1 MLIQVSFEYLNVDTI
16 NANKTNANKINNSDY
31 KHEEILNT
39 LLNQILIYT
48 HRAWLDELD
57 RAARQNKE
65 PSLGWA
71 LFRAYWLEYMPG
83 AIYILVIVTCRLVKC
98 LYLMF

>member
-39 LLNQILIYT
+39 LLNLILVYT
-48 HRAWLDELD
+48 HTEHGSTNWIEQPDKTRS
-57 RAARQNKE
+57 RH
-65 PSLGWA
+65 
-71 LFRAYWLEYMPG
+71 
-83 AIYILVIVTCRLVKC
+83 
-98 LYLMF
+98 